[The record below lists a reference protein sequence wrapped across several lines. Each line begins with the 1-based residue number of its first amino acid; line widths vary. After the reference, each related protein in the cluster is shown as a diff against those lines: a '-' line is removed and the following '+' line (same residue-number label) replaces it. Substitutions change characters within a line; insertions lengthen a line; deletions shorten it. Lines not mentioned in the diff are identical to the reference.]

1 MNVLVVDDEVEVVN
15 FFGIF
20 LKRLGLN
27 VEKATCGQEA
37 LELFSR
43 HKPEWVFLDIKMPD
57 INGLDLLKQ
66 MKEIDTGIKAMMISG
81 RDDNADQNEA
91 RALGASEYLVKPI
104 DLDEMHKIINKY
116 IPEQGQEQMPAV

>member
-15 FFGIF
+15 FFSIF
-20 LKRLGLN
+20 LRRLGLN

-66 MKEIDTGIKAMMISG
+66 MKEIDIGIKAMMISG
-81 RDDNADQNEA
+81 RDDNSDQDEA
-91 RALGASEYLVKPI
+91 RALGASEYLIKPI
-104 DLDEMHKIINKY
+104 DLDEMRKIIKKY
-116 IPEQGQEQMPAV
+116 IPEQEQIPAA

>member
-15 FFGIF
+15 FFSIF

-37 LELFSR
+37 LELFNR

-57 INGLDLLKQ
+57 INGLDLLRQ
-66 MKEIDTGIKAMMISG
+66 MKEIDISIKAIMISE
-81 RDDNADQNEA
+81 RDDSSIQSEA
-91 RALGASEYLVKPI
+91 RALGASDYLIKPI
-104 DLDEMHKIINKY
+104 DLDEMHRIIKKY
-116 IPEQGQEQMPAV
+116 IPEQEQN